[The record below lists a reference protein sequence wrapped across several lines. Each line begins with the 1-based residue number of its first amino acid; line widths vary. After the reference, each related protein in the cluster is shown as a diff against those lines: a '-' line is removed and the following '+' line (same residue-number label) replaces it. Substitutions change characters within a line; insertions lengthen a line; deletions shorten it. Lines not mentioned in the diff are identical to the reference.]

1 MEFYLFKSPLRPIM
15 LIMRQGKCV
24 KQAPDPFF
32 VDKSEQPKQ
41 KDLARI
47 Y

>member
-1 MEFYLFKSPLRPIM
+1 MEFYLFKSSLRPIM
-15 LIMRQGKCV
+15 RQDKCV

-41 KDLARI
+41 KDLAKI
-47 Y
+47 N